1 MRLTPSQ
8 IDVIKRTA
16 IEFLGP
22 DARITLF
29 GSRVHDQQK
38 GGDVDLYVEVP
49 QPHLIQKNRCK
60 VQLEERLDMPVD
72 LIVKPIGDTSAISRI
87 AKTEGIKL

>member
-49 QPHLIQKNRCK
+49 QPHLIQKIAARFK
-60 VQLEERLDMPVD
+60 S
-72 LIVKPIGDTSAISRI
+72 KSAWTCRSI
-87 AKTEGIKL
+87 